1 MPSKDPAQR
10 FEDILENSKR
20 IRQYTA
26 AMTQADFIDDLK
38 TIDAVERCFERIAE
52 AVRKLGSEFDA
63 KYPDLDLPALRQFGN
78 VLRHDY
84 DTVQPILLWGYI
96 QKRLDTLEDMAQ
108 WELKE

>member
-63 KYPDLDLPALRQFGN
+63 KYPNLDLPALRQFGN

-84 DTVQPILLWGYI
+84 DSVQPILLWGYI
-96 QKRLDTLEDMAQ
+96 ENRLDALEAMARE
-108 WELKE
+108 ELEE

>member
-1 MPSKDPAQR
+1 MNSIQGNGS
-10 FEDILENSKR
+10 ILHVVGECVKR
-20 IRQYTA
+20 IGK
-26 AMTQADFIDDLK
+26 ADFIDDLK